1 MLTSIGSAMKRK
13 KTIAGKPKLL
23 KYQRN
28 FVVFWYWM
36 KCMYNNRRN
45 MASPRKGA
53 VQRPLL
59 TLFDIYTKAVKY
71 SKIFNGFV
79 YTMSQ

>member
-1 MLTSIGSAMKRK
+1 
-13 KTIAGKPKLL
+13 
-23 KYQRN
+23 
-28 FVVFWYWM
+28 M

-45 MASPRKGA
+45 MARPRKGA